1 MGKNRYLSSAD
12 ASRVLGVTPAT
23 IRLMV
28 RRGDLP
34 VAAMTEGGIHLFR
47 RATVEG
53 LARRRA
59 KRNQQAECPDG
70 GGHCD
75 AP

>member
-1 MGKNRYLSSAD
+1 MSKNRFLSTAD

-28 RRGDLP
+28 RRGDLA
-34 VAAMTEGGIHLFR
+34 VSAMTEGGMHLFR
-47 RATVEG
+47 RGHVER

-59 KRNQQAECPDG
+59 RQGVRPRPSEWNAER
-70 GGHCD
+70 
-75 AP
+75 